1 MKKFASV
8 LVQLKTLALEKIE
21 QKLESKRLELQQNE
35 REVLDKQAQLSAF
48 KNPELGGMSLFL
60 QTQQLKSA
68 LRLEIEYYQ
77 QEGENLNKDLKV
89 LEKDYFLANQELE
102 KAKIILEKE
111 KQKEKEIVEKKEQT
125 LLDENAMI
133 LHWQKGGL
141 ACVKSC

>member
-68 LRLEIEYYQ
+68 LRMEIEYYQ
-77 QEGENLNKDLKV
+77 QQSENLTKDLKV
-89 LEKDYFLANQELE
+89 LEKDYLLANQELE

-111 KQKEKEIVEKKEQT
+111 KQKEKEIVEKKEQA

-141 ACVKSC
+141 HA

>member
-21 QKLESKRLELQQNE
+21 QKLESKRLELQQKE
-35 REVLDKQAQLSAF
+35 REVLDKQAQLSMF

-68 LRLEIEYYQ
+68 LRMEIEYYQ
-77 QEGENLNKDLKV
+77 QESKNLNKDLKV
-89 LEKDYFLANQELE
+89 LEKDYLLANQELE

-111 KQKEKEIVEKKEQT
+111 KQKEKEIVEKKEQA

-141 ACVKSC
+141 HA

>member
-35 REVLDKQAQLSAF
+35 REVLEKQAQLSAF

-68 LRLEIEYYQ
+68 LRMEIEYYQ

-102 KAKIILEKE
+102 KAKIILENE
-111 KQKEKEIVEKKEQT
+111 KQKEKEIVEKKEQA

-133 LHWQKGGL
+133 LHWQKEGL
-141 ACVKSC
+141 HA

>member
-35 REVLDKQAQLSAF
+35 REVLEKQAQLSAF

-68 LRLEIEYYQ
+68 LRMEIEYYQ
-77 QEGENLNKDLKV
+77 QEGEDLTKDLKI
-89 LEKDYFLANQELE
+89 LEKDYLLANQELE
-102 KAKIILEKE
+102 KAKIILENE
-111 KQKEKEIVEKKEQT
+111 KQKEKEIVEKKEQA

-133 LHWQKGGL
+133 LHWQKEGL
-141 ACVKSC
+141 HA

>member
-21 QKLESKRLELQQNE
+21 QKLESKRLELRQNE
-35 REVLDKQAQLSAF
+35 REILDKQAQLSAF

-60 QTQQLKSA
+60 QTQQLKST

-77 QEGENLNKDLKV
+77 QEGKNLNKDLKI
-89 LEKDYFLANQELE
+89 LEKDYLLANQELE
-102 KAKIILEKE
+102 KAKIMLENE
-111 KQKEKEIVEKKEQT
+111 KQKEKEILEKKEQA

-141 ACVKSC
+141 HA

>member
-1 MKKFASV
+1 
-8 LVQLKTLALEKIE
+8 TLALEKIE
-21 QKLESKRLELQQNE
+21 RKLESKRLKLQQNE
-35 REVLDKQAQLSAF
+35 REILDKQAQLSAF

-77 QEGENLNKDLKV
+77 QEGENLNKDLKI
-89 LEKDYFLANQELE
+89 LEKDYLLANQELE
-102 KAKIILEKE
+102 KAKIILENE
-111 KQKEKEIVEKKEQT
+111 KQKEKEILEKKEQA

-141 ACVKSC
+141 HA

>member
-60 QTQQLKSA
+60 QIQQLKSA
-68 LRLEIEYYQ
+68 LRMEIEYYQ
-77 QEGENLNKDLKV
+77 QEGENLNNDLKV
-89 LEKDYFLANQELE
+89 LEKDYSLANQELE
-102 KAKIILEKE
+102 KAKIILENE
-111 KQKEKEIVEKKEQT
+111 KQKEQKIVEKKEQA

-133 LHWQKGGL
+133 LHWQKEGL
-141 ACVKSC
+141 HA

>member
-35 REVLDKQAQLSAF
+35 REVLDKQAQLNAF

-68 LRLEIEYYQ
+68 LRMEIEYYQ
-77 QEGENLNKDLKV
+77 QEGKNLTKDLKV
-89 LEKDYFLANQELE
+89 LEKDYLLANQELE
-102 KAKIILEKE
+102 KAKIILENE
-111 KQKEKEIVEKKEQT
+111 KQKEKEILEKKEQA

-141 ACVKSC
+141 HA

>member
-21 QKLESKRLELQQNE
+21 QKLQSKRLELQQNE

-68 LRLEIEYYQ
+68 LRMEIEYYQ
-77 QEGENLNKDLKV
+77 QEGENLTKDLKI
-89 LEKDYFLANQELE
+89 LEKDYLLANQELE

-111 KQKEKEIVEKKEQT
+111 KQKEKEILEKKEQA

-141 ACVKSC
+141 HA

>member
-21 QKLESKRLELQQNE
+21 QKLESKRLELWQNE
-35 REVLDKQAQLSAF
+35 REILDKQAQLSAF

-60 QTQQLKSA
+60 QIQQLKSA
-68 LRLEIEYYQ
+68 LRMEIEYYQ
-77 QEGENLNKDLKV
+77 QEGENLTKDLKI
-89 LEKDYFLANQELE
+89 LEKDYLLANQELE
-102 KAKIILEKE
+102 KAKIILENE
-111 KQKEKEIVEKKEQT
+111 KQKEKEILEKKEQA

-141 ACVKSC
+141 HA

>member
-35 REVLDKQAQLSAF
+35 REVLEKQAQLSAF

-68 LRLEIEYYQ
+68 LRMEIEYYQ
-77 QEGENLNKDLKV
+77 QEGENLIKDLKI
-89 LEKDYFLANQELE
+89 LEKDYLLANQELE
-102 KAKIILEKE
+102 KAKIILENE
-111 KQKEKEIVEKKEQT
+111 KRKEKEILEKKEQA

-133 LHWQKGGL
+133 LHWQKEGL
-141 ACVKSC
+141 HA

>member
-8 LVQLKTLALEKIE
+8 WVQLKTLALEKIE
-21 QKLESKRLELQQNE
+21 QKLESKRLEWRQNE
-35 REVLDKQAQLSAF
+35 REILDKQAQLSAF

-68 LRLEIEYYQ
+68 LRMEIEYYQ
-77 QEGENLNKDLKV
+77 QESENLIKDLKI
-89 LEKDYFLANQELE
+89 LEKEYFLANQELE

-111 KQKEKEIVEKKEQT
+111 KQKEKEFLEKKEQA

-133 LHWQKGGL
+133 LHWQKEGL
-141 ACVKSC
+141 HA

>member
-35 REVLDKQAQLSAF
+35 REVLDKQAQLSVF

-60 QTQQLKSA
+60 QIQQLKSA
-68 LRLEIEYYQ
+68 LRMEIEYCQ
-77 QEGENLNKDLKV
+77 QEGENLTKDLKV
-89 LEKDYFLANQELE
+89 LEKDYLLANQELE
-102 KAKIILEKE
+102 KAKIILENE
-111 KQKEKEIVEKKEQT
+111 KRKEKEILEKKEQT

-133 LHWQKGGL
+133 LHWQKEGL
-141 ACVKSC
+141 HA

>member
-35 REVLDKQAQLSAF
+35 REVLEKQTQLSAF

-68 LRLEIEYYQ
+68 LRMEIEYYQ
-77 QEGENLNKDLKV
+77 QEGENLTKDLKV

-111 KQKEKEIVEKKEQT
+111 KQKEKEIVEKKEQA

-141 ACVKSC
+141 HA

>member
-21 QKLESKRLELQQNE
+21 QKLESKRLELQQKE

-60 QTQQLKSA
+60 QTQQLKSV
-68 LRLEIEYYQ
+68 LRMEIEYYQ
-77 QEGENLNKDLKV
+77 QESENLTKDLKV
-89 LEKDYFLANQELE
+89 LEKDYLLANQELE

-111 KQKEKEIVEKKEQT
+111 KQKEQKILEKKEQA

-133 LHWQKGGL
+133 LHWQKEGL
-141 ACVKSC
+141 HA

>member
-21 QKLESKRLELQQNE
+21 QKLESKRLKLQQKE
-35 REVLDKQAQLSAF
+35 REILDKQAQLSAF

-68 LRLEIEYYQ
+68 LRMEIEYYQ
-77 QEGENLNKDLKV
+77 QERKNLNKDLKI
-89 LEKDYFLANQELE
+89 LEKEYLLANQELE
-102 KAKIILEKE
+102 KAKIILENE
-111 KQKEKEIVEKKEQT
+111 KRKEKEILEKKEQA

-133 LHWQKGGL
+133 LHWQKEGL
-141 ACVKSC
+141 HA

>member
-35 REVLDKQAQLSAF
+35 REILDKQAQLSAF

-68 LRLEIEYYQ
+68 LRMEIEYYQ
-77 QEGENLNKDLKV
+77 QESENLIKDLKI
-89 LEKDYFLANQELE
+89 LEKEYLLANQELE
-102 KAKIILEKE
+102 KAKIILENE
-111 KQKEKEIVEKKEQT
+111 KRKEKEILEKKEQT

-133 LHWQKGGL
+133 LHWQKEGL
-141 ACVKSC
+141 HA

>member
-35 REVLDKQAQLSAF
+35 REILDKQAQLSAF

-68 LRLEIEYYQ
+68 LRMEIEYYQ
-77 QEGENLNKDLKV
+77 QQSENLTKDLKV
-89 LEKDYFLANQELE
+89 LEKDYLLANQELE
-102 KAKIILEKE
+102 KAKIILENE
-111 KQKEKEIVEKKEQT
+111 KQKEKEIVEKKEQA

-141 ACVKSC
+141 HA

>member
-21 QKLESKRLELQQNE
+21 QKLESKRLEWQQNQ
-35 REVLDKQAQLSAF
+35 REILDKQAQLSAF

-68 LRLEIEYYQ
+68 LRMEIEYYQ
-77 QEGENLNKDLKV
+77 QEGENLTKDLKI
-89 LEKDYFLANQELE
+89 LEKEYLLANQELE
-102 KAKIILEKE
+102 KAKIILENE
-111 KQKEKEIVEKKEQT
+111 KRKEKEIVEKKEQA

-133 LHWQKGGL
+133 LHWQKEGL
-141 ACVKSC
+141 HA

>member
-35 REVLDKQAQLSAF
+35 REVLDKQTQLSTF

-68 LRLEIEYYQ
+68 LRMEIEYYQ

-102 KAKIILEKE
+102 KAKIILENE
-111 KQKEKEIVEKKEQT
+111 KQKEKEIVEKKEQA

-141 ACVKSC
+141 HA

>member
-21 QKLESKRLELQQNE
+21 QKLESKRLELRQKE
-35 REVLDKQAQLSAF
+35 REILDKQAQLSAF

-68 LRLEIEYYQ
+68 LRMEIEYYQ
-77 QEGENLNKDLKV
+77 QESENLTKDLKI
-89 LEKDYFLANQELE
+89 LEKECLLANQELE
-102 KAKIILEKE
+102 KAKIILENE
-111 KQKEKEIVEKKEQT
+111 KQKEKEILEKKEQA

-133 LHWQKGGL
+133 LHWQKEGL
-141 ACVKSC
+141 HA

>member
-1 MKKFASV
+1 MKKFASI

-21 QKLESKRLELQQNE
+21 QKLESKRLELQQKE
-35 REVLDKQAQLSAF
+35 REVLDKQAQLSMF

-68 LRLEIEYYQ
+68 LRMEIEYYQ
-77 QEGENLNKDLKV
+77 QEGENLNKDLKI
-89 LEKDYFLANQELE
+89 LEKDYLLANQELE

-111 KQKEKEIVEKKEQT
+111 KQKEQKILEKKEQA

-133 LHWQKGGL
+133 LHWQKEGL
-141 ACVKSC
+141 HA

>member
-8 LVQLKTLALEKIE
+8 LMQLKTLALEKIE
-21 QKLESKRLELQQNE
+21 QKLESKRLKLQQNE
-35 REVLDKQAQLSAF
+35 REILDKQAQLSAF

-68 LRLEIEYYQ
+68 LRMEIEYYQ
-77 QEGENLNKDLKV
+77 QEGENLTKDLKI
-89 LEKDYFLANQELE
+89 LEKDYLLANQELE

-111 KQKEKEIVEKKEQT
+111 KQKEQKILEKKEQA

-141 ACVKSC
+141 HA

>member
-21 QKLESKRLELQQNE
+21 QKLESKRLELRQNE
-35 REVLDKQAQLSAF
+35 REILDKQAQLSAF

-68 LRLEIEYYQ
+68 LRMEIEYYQ

-102 KAKIILEKE
+102 KAKIILENE
-111 KQKEKEIVEKKEQT
+111 KQKEKEILEKKEQT

-141 ACVKSC
+141 HA

>member
-1 MKKFASV
+1 MKKFASI

-21 QKLESKRLELQQNE
+21 QKLESKRLEWRQNE
-35 REVLDKQAQLSAF
+35 REILDKQAQLSAF

-68 LRLEIEYYQ
+68 LRMEIEYYQ
-77 QEGENLNKDLKV
+77 QESENLIKDLKI

-102 KAKIILEKE
+102 KAKIILENE
-111 KQKEKEIVEKKEQT
+111 KRKEKEIVEKKEQA

-133 LHWQKGGL
+133 LHWQKEGL
-141 ACVKSC
+141 YA

>member
-21 QKLESKRLELQQNE
+21 QKLESKRLKWRQNE
-35 REVLDKQAQLSAF
+35 REILDKQAQLSAF

-68 LRLEIEYYQ
+68 LRMEIEYYQ
-77 QEGENLNKDLKV
+77 QQGENLTKDLKI
-89 LEKDYFLANQELE
+89 LEKDYLLANQELE
-102 KAKIILEKE
+102 KAKIILENE
-111 KQKEKEIVEKKEQT
+111 KRKEKEILEKKEQA

-133 LHWQKGGL
+133 LHWQKEGL
-141 ACVKSC
+141 HA

>member
-35 REVLDKQAQLSAF
+35 REILDKQAQLSAF

-68 LRLEIEYYQ
+68 LRMEIEYYQ
-77 QEGENLNKDLKV
+77 QQGENLTKDLKI

-102 KAKIILEKE
+102 KAKIILENE
-111 KQKEKEIVEKKEQT
+111 KQKEKEILEKKEQI

-133 LHWQKGGL
+133 LHWQKEGL
-141 ACVKSC
+141 HA

>member
-21 QKLESKRLELQQNE
+21 QKLESKRLELQQKE
-35 REVLDKQAQLSAF
+35 REVLDKQAQLNAF

-68 LRLEIEYYQ
+68 LRMEIEYCQ
-77 QEGENLNKDLKV
+77 QEGKNLNKDLKV
-89 LEKDYFLANQELE
+89 LEKDYLLANQELE

-111 KQKEKEIVEKKEQT
+111 KRKEKEIVEKKEQA

-133 LHWQKGGL
+133 LHWQKEGL
-141 ACVKSC
+141 HA

>member
-60 QTQQLKSA
+60 QIQQLKSA
-68 LRLEIEYYQ
+68 LRMEIEYCQ
-77 QEGENLNKDLKV
+77 QESENLTKDLKV
-89 LEKDYFLANQELE
+89 LEKDYLLANQELE
-102 KAKIILEKE
+102 KAKIILENE
-111 KQKEKEIVEKKEQT
+111 KQKEKEIVEKKEQA

-141 ACVKSC
+141 HV

>member
-8 LVQLKTLALEKIE
+8 WVQLKTLALEKIE
-21 QKLESKRLELQQNE
+21 QKLESKRLEWRQNE
-35 REVLDKQAQLSAF
+35 REILDKQAQLSAF

-68 LRLEIEYYQ
+68 LRMEIEYYQ
-77 QEGENLNKDLKV
+77 QESENLTKDLKI

-102 KAKIILEKE
+102 KAKIILENE
-111 KQKEKEIVEKKEQT
+111 KRKEKEILEKKEQA

-133 LHWQKGGL
+133 LHWQKEGL
-141 ACVKSC
+141 HA

>member
-21 QKLESKRLELQQNE
+21 QKLESKRLELQQKE
-35 REVLDKQAQLSAF
+35 REILDKQAQLSAF

-68 LRLEIEYYQ
+68 LRTEIEYYQ
-77 QEGENLNKDLKV
+77 QESEDLNKDLKI
-89 LEKDYFLANQELE
+89 LEKECLLANQELE
-102 KAKIILEKE
+102 KAKIILENE
-111 KQKEKEIVEKKEQT
+111 KQKEKEIVEKKEQA

-133 LHWQKGGL
+133 LHWQKEGL
-141 ACVKSC
+141 HA

>member
-21 QKLESKRLELQQNE
+21 QKLESKRLELRQNE

-68 LRLEIEYYQ
+68 LRMEIEYCQ
-77 QEGENLNKDLKV
+77 QEGENLTKDLKV
-89 LEKDYFLANQELE
+89 LEKDYLLANQELE

-111 KQKEKEIVEKKEQT
+111 KQKEKEIVEKKEQA

-133 LHWQKGGL
+133 LHWQKEGL
-141 ACVKSC
+141 HA